1 MRHNNARGGKMIY
14 LMRHGQDD
22 ETKIGGWS
30 DGDLTL
36 CGKKQVNLTGVYNYD
51 LEVDKI
57 IASDI
62 KRCQTTAQI
71 MQYHLRKPII
81 YDDRLREQNKGDLN
95 GMDLLEAN
103 EKYFDLLS
111 DVKITTCYPNG
122 ESLLDLYKRIERL
135 LPWILKQD
143 KTLII
148 THRGVIN
155 MLYYILKNIELDMNK
170 TQFDVTYASVH
181 ELDPVKKIIKRRY

>member
-1 MRHNNARGGKMIY
+1 M
-14 LMRHGQDD
+14 
-22 ETKIGGWS
+22 
-30 DGDLTL
+30 
-36 CGKKQVNLTGVYNYD
+36 
-51 LEVDKI
+51 
-57 IASDI
+57 
-62 KRCQTTAQI
+62 
-71 MQYHLRKPII
+71 
-81 YDDRLREQNKGDLN
+81 
-95 GMDLLEAN
+95 
-103 EKYFDLLS
+103 
-111 DVKITTCYPNG
+111 
-122 ESLLDLYKRIERL
+122 LDLYKRIERL

>member
-1 MRHNNARGGKMIY
+1 MIY

-22 ETKIGGWS
+22 ETKVGGWS
-30 DGDLTL
+30 NSDLTL
-36 CGKKQVNLTGVYNYD
+36 CGMRQVNLTGVYNYD

-57 IASDI
+57 ISSDI
-62 KRCQTTAQI
+62 KRCQTTSKI
-71 MQYHLRKPII
+71 MSSHLQKPII
-81 YDDRLREQNKGDLN
+81 YDNRLREQNKGDLN
-95 GMDLLEAN
+95 GMPLLKAK
-103 EKYFDLLS
+103 EKYADLLS
-111 DVKITTCYPNG
+111 DIKITTRYPNG

-143 KTLII
+143 KALII